1 MNSMTGYGTAMFSL
15 DKKSVEIEVTSVNKR
30 HLEVVVSVPKE
41 WQRFEYDATKKIKSF
56 FERGRIRV
64 SINVAKNSENE
75 VELLFEDSLIEKD
88 LASLELFLSKKNQS
102 LNLTPELI
110 LQLADL
116 RKNQTKLPALEK
128 VQNNLEQ
135 TLYNACQKML
145 EMRTHEGNSIKD
157 DMKARISCL
166 SQYALEMEENSEGMT
181 EELRSKLL
189 DKLEKSALSIEQDDE
204 RILKEVVLF
213 AEKSDT
219 SEEITRL
226 HSHLS
231 QMSKTIEDKGCI
243 GRKIEFLLQEISREL
258 NTFCSKSTRISCT
271 NIALNARTEVEKM
284 REQSLNI
291 E

>member
-1 MNSMTGYGTAMFSL
+1 MNSMTGYGMAMFSL
-15 DKKSVEIEVTSVNKR
+15 DKQTVEIEVSSVNKR

-88 LASLELFLSKKNQS
+88 LATLELFLSKKNQS
-102 LNLTPELI
+102 FKLSPELI

-145 EMRTHEGNSIKD
+145 EMRTNEGNSIKD
-157 DMKARISCL
+157 DLKARISRL
-166 SQYALEMEENSEGMT
+166 SQYILEMEENAEGMA
-181 EELRSKLL
+181 EEHRGKLL
-189 DKLEKSALSIEQDDE
+189 DKLEKSDLSIEQDDE
-204 RILKEVVLF
+204 RILKEVALF
-213 AEKSDT
+213 AEKSDI

-226 HSHLS
+226 HSHLG
-231 QMSKTIEDKGCI
+231 QMSKTIEDKGCM

-258 NTFCSKSTRISCT
+258 NTFCSKSTRTSCT

>member
-1 MNSMTGYGTAMFSL
+1 MNSMTGYGMAMFSL
-15 DKKSVEIEVTSVNKR
+15 DKQTVEIEVSSVNKR

-88 LASLELFLSKKNQS
+88 IASLELFLSKKNQS
-102 LNLTPELI
+102 FKLSPELI

-145 EMRTHEGNSIKD
+145 EMRTNEGNSIKD
-157 DMKARISCL
+157 DLKARISCL
-166 SQYALEMEENSEGMT
+166 SQYILEMEENAEGMA
-181 EELRSKLL
+181 EEHRGKLL
-189 DKLEKSALSIEQDDE
+189 DKLEKSDLSIEQDDE
-204 RILKEVVLF
+204 RILKEVALF

-226 HSHLS
+226 HSHLG
-231 QMSKTIEDKGCI
+231 QMSKTIEDKGCM

-258 NTFCSKSTRISCT
+258 NTFCSKSTRTSCT

-284 REQSLNI
+284 REQSLNV

>member
-1 MNSMTGYGTAMFSL
+1 MNSMTGYGMAMFSL
-15 DKKSVEIEVTSVNKR
+15 GNQTVEIEVSSVNKR
-30 HLEVVVSVPKE
+30 HLEVIVSAPKD

-75 VELLFEDSLIEKD
+75 VEFLFEDSLIEKD

-102 LNLTPELI
+102 VKLSPELI

-135 TLYNACQKML
+135 TLDKACQNML
-145 EMRTHEGNSIKD
+145 EMRTNEGNAIKD
-157 DMKARISCL
+157 DLEVRISCL
-166 SQYALEMEENSEGMT
+166 SQYILKMEENSEGMA
-181 EELRSKLL
+181 EEHRDKLL
-189 DKLEKSALSIEQDDE
+189 NRLGKSDLSIEQDDE

-226 HSHLS
+226 HSHLG

-258 NTFCSKSTRISCT
+258 NTYCSKSTRTSCT

>member
-75 VELLFEDSLIEKD
+75 VELLFEDSLIEND

>member
-1 MNSMTGYGTAMFSL
+1 MNSMTGYGMAMFSL
-15 DKKSVEIEVTSVNKR
+15 DRQTVEIEVSSVNKR

-102 LNLTPELI
+102 FKLSPELI

-145 EMRTHEGNSIKD
+145 EMRTNEGNSIKD
-157 DMKARISCL
+157 DLKARISRL
-166 SQYALEMEENSEGMT
+166 SQYILEMEENAEGMA
-181 EELRSKLL
+181 EEHRGKLL
-189 DKLEKSALSIEQDDE
+189 DKLEKSDLSIEQDDE
-204 RILKEVVLF
+204 RILKEVALF

-226 HSHLS
+226 HSHLG
-231 QMSKTIEDKGCI
+231 QMSKTIEDKGCM

-258 NTFCSKSTRISCT
+258 NTFCSKSTRTSCT

>member
-1 MNSMTGYGTAMFSL
+1 MNSMTGYGMAMFSL
-15 DKKSVEIEVTSVNKR
+15 DKQTVEIEVSSVNKR

-102 LNLTPELI
+102 FKLSPELI

-145 EMRTHEGNSIKD
+145 EMRTNEGNSIKD
-157 DMKARISCL
+157 DLKARISCL
-166 SQYALEMEENSEGMT
+166 SQYFLEMEKNSGGMA
-181 EELRSKLL
+181 EEHRVKLL
-189 DKLEKSALSIEQDDE
+189 AKLEKSDLSIEQDDE
-204 RILKEVVLF
+204 RILKEVALF

-226 HSHLS
+226 HSHLG

-258 NTFCSKSTRISCT
+258 NTFCSKSTRTSCT

>member
-1 MNSMTGYGTAMFSL
+1 MNSMTGYGMAMFSL
-15 DKKSVEIEVTSVNKR
+15 DKQTVEIEVSSVNKR

-88 LASLELFLSKKNQS
+88 LASLELFLSNKNQS
-102 LNLTPELI
+102 FKLSPELI

-145 EMRTHEGNSIKD
+145 EMRTNEGNSIKD
-157 DMKARISCL
+157 DLKARISCL
-166 SQYALEMEENSEGMT
+166 SQYILEMEENVEGMV
-181 EELRSKLL
+181 EEHRGKLL
-189 DKLEKSALSIEQDDE
+189 DKLEKSDLSIEQDDE
-204 RILKEVVLF
+204 RILKEVALF

-226 HSHLS
+226 HSHLG
-231 QMSKTIEDKGCI
+231 QMSKTIEDKGCM

-258 NTFCSKSTRISCT
+258 NTFCSKSTRTSCT

>member
-1 MNSMTGYGTAMFSL
+1 MNSMTGYGMAMFSL
-15 DKKSVEIEVTSVNKR
+15 DRQTVEIEVSSVNKR

-102 LNLTPELI
+102 FKLSPELI

-145 EMRTHEGNSIKD
+145 EMRTNEGNSIKD
-157 DMKARISCL
+157 DLKARISCL
-166 SQYALEMEENSEGMT
+166 SQYILEMEKNAGGMA
-181 EELRSKLL
+181 EEHRGKLL
-189 DKLEKSALSIEQDDE
+189 DKLEKSDLSIEQDDE
-204 RILKEVVLF
+204 RILKEVALF

-226 HSHLS
+226 HSHLG
-231 QMSKTIEDKGCI
+231 QMSKTIEDKGCM

-258 NTFCSKSTRISCT
+258 NTFCSKSTRTSCT

-284 REQSLNI
+284 REQSLNV

>member
-1 MNSMTGYGTAMFSL
+1 MNSMTGYGMAMFSH
-15 DKKSVEIEVTSVNKR
+15 DRQTVEIEVSSVNKR

-102 LNLTPELI
+102 FKLSPELI

-145 EMRTHEGNSIKD
+145 EMRTNEGNSIKD
-157 DMKARISCL
+157 DLKARISRL
-166 SQYALEMEENSEGMT
+166 SQYILEMEENAEGMA
-181 EELRSKLL
+181 EEHRGKLL
-189 DKLEKSALSIEQDDE
+189 DKLEKSDLSIEQDDE
-204 RILKEVVLF
+204 RILKEVALF

-226 HSHLS
+226 HSHLG
-231 QMSKTIEDKGCI
+231 QMSKTIEDKGCM

-258 NTFCSKSTRISCT
+258 NTFCSKSTRTSCT

>member
-1 MNSMTGYGTAMFSL
+1 MNSMTGYGMAMFSL
-15 DKKSVEIEVTSVNKR
+15 DKNTVEIEVSSVNKR

-102 LNLTPELI
+102 FKLSPELI

-145 EMRTHEGNSIKD
+145 EMRTNEGNSIKD
-157 DMKARISCL
+157 DLKARISCL
-166 SQYALEMEENSEGMT
+166 SQYIFEMEENAEGMT
-181 EELRSKLL
+181 EEHRGKLL
-189 DKLEKSALSIEQDDE
+189 EKLEKSDLSIEQDDE
-204 RILKEVVLF
+204 RILREVALF

-226 HSHLS
+226 HSHLG

-258 NTFCSKSTRISCT
+258 NTFCSKSTRTSCT